1 MIRALSLF
9 PILLL
14 IAQPSIAIR
23 EGTATAEVFIKR
35 YAQSGDYGRLALWHE
50 AAAEC
55 LTRISLPMNEI
66 AHAYYTRHGYEQW
79 VMRAEKEAYEIRTQY
94 LHHRTSTEVAWQKFV
109 RGVCPRDSF
118 VYEDFVGGVC
128 PRDSFVYEDFVGGVC
143 PRDSFVYEDFVGGV
157 CPRDSF
163 VYEDFVR
170 GVCPRDSFVYEDFV
184 GGVCP
189 RDSFVYE
196 DFVGGVCNPD
206 VFSVLDAERRNI
218 EKFMATWLPRYPNR
232 FYEFG
237 IYPTFFRKQRALAE
251 QEGSYAKVLR
261 LEADAAEMCAAQ
273 YQQIPIA
280 HGLKRY
286 EKFRDVYL
294 RHAMHLRE
302 LAKQNPMTLPPE
314 IDKGRRIS
322 NSLAIQTVSSQQI
335 GYRLSDGWLRQRSSV
350 SSSYG
355 MQSLFPYRKAFWL
368 TAESIAQQCA
378 LIADG
383 YFQIAK
389 SDARVKTTLASQNGV
404 HAYLSFQGFAW
415 IVSFSNHSR
424 GNLATA
430 IIDAKTMKV
439 LDVCIPSP
447 GRSGLMKFKYLNR

>member
-14 IAQPSIAIR
+14 TAQPSMAIR
-23 EGTATAEVFIKR
+23 EGTATAGVFIKR

-66 AHAYYTRHGYEQW
+66 AHAYYTRHEYEQW
-79 VMRAEKEAYEIRTQY
+79 TVRAEKEAYEIRTQY
-94 LHHRTSTEVAWQKFV
+94 LHHRMSAEVAWQKFV
-109 RGVCPRDSF
+109 
-118 VYEDFVGGVC
+118 GGVC
-128 PRDSFVYEDFVGGVC
+128 P
-143 PRDSFVYEDFVGGV
+143 P
-157 CPRDSF
+157 
-163 VYEDFVR
+163 
-170 GVCPRDSFVYEDFV
+170 
-184 GGVCP
+184 
-189 RDSFVYE
+189 DSFVYE

-237 IYPTFFRKQRALAE
+237 IYPTFFRKQRAVAE
-251 QEGSYAKVLR
+251 QKGNYAKVLR

-280 HGLKRY
+280 HGRKRY

-302 LAKQNPMTLPPE
+302 LAKQNPMTLSLE
-314 IDKGRRIS
+314 IDRGRRIS

-335 GYRLSDGWLRQRSSV
+335 GYRLSGGRAEEEEWKDGYPVFQSSNLPIFQ
-350 SSSYG
+350 SS
-355 MQSLFPYRKAFWL
+355 LWL
-368 TAESIAQQCA
+368 TAESIAQQYA
-378 LIADG
+378 LIADS

-389 SDARVKTTLASQNGV
+389 SDARVKITLAGQNGV

-447 GRSGLMKFKYLNR
+447 GKSGL

>member
-14 IAQPSIAIR
+14 TAQPSMAIR
-23 EGTATAEVFIKR
+23 EGTATAGVFIKR

-94 LHHRTSTEVAWQKFV
+94 LHHRTSAEVAWQKFV
-109 RGVCPRDSF
+109 R
-118 VYEDFVGGVC
+118 E
-128 PRDSFVYEDFVGGVC
+128 
-143 PRDSFVYEDFVGGV
+143 V

-170 GVCPRDSFVYEDFV
+170 
-184 GGVCP
+184 GVCP

-237 IYPTFFRKQRALAE
+237 IYPTFFRKQRELAE
-251 QEGSYAKVLR
+251 QEGNYAKVLR

-286 EKFRDVYL
+286 ENFG
-294 RHAMHLRE
+294 MS
-302 LAKQNPMTLPPE
+302 
-314 IDKGRRIS
+314 IS
-322 NSLAIQTVSSQQI
+322 DMQCIFANSRSKIQ
-335 GYRLSDGWLRQRSSV
+335 
-350 SSSYG
+350 
-355 MQSLFPYRKAFWL
+355 
-368 TAESIAQQCA
+368 
-378 LIADG
+378 
-383 YFQIAK
+383 
-389 SDARVKTTLASQNGV
+389 
-404 HAYLSFQGFAW
+404 
-415 IVSFSNHSR
+415 
-424 GNLATA
+424 
-430 IIDAKTMKV
+430 
-439 LDVCIPSP
+439 
-447 GRSGLMKFKYLNR
+447 

>member
-14 IAQPSIAIR
+14 TAQPSMAIR
-23 EGTATAEVFIKR
+23 EGTATAGVFIKR

-79 VMRAEKEAYEIRTQY
+79 AVRAEKEAYEIRTQY
-94 LHHRTSTEVAWQKFV
+94 LHHRTSAEVAWQKFV
-109 RGVCPRDSF
+109 RGVCTP
-118 VYEDFVGGVC
+118 
-128 PRDSFVYEDFVGGVC
+128 
-143 PRDSFVYEDFVGGV
+143 
-157 CPRDSF
+157 
-163 VYEDFVR
+163 
-170 GVCPRDSFVYEDFV
+170 
-184 GGVCP
+184 
-189 RDSFVYE
+189 DSFVYE

-237 IYPTFFRKQRALAE
+237 IYPTFFRKQRAVAE
-251 QEGSYAKVLR
+251 QKGNYAKVLR

-280 HGLKRY
+280 HGRKRY

-302 LAKQNPMTLPPE
+302 LAKQNPMTLPLE

-335 GYRLSDGWLRQRSSV
+335 GYRLSGGRAEEEEWKDGYPVFQSSNLPIFQ
-350 SSSYG
+350 SS
-355 MQSLFPYRKAFWL
+355 LWL

-389 SDARVKTTLASQNGV
+389 SDARVKTTLAGQNGI

-430 IIDAKTMKV
+430 IVDAKTMKV
-439 LDVCIPSP
+439 LDVCISRP
-447 GRSGLMKFKYLNR
+447 GRSGL

>member
-9 PILLL
+9 PVLLL
-14 IAQPSIAIR
+14 TAQPSMAIR
-23 EGTATAEVFIKR
+23 EGTATAGVFIKR
-35 YAQSGDYGRLALWHE
+35 YAQSGDYGRLALWHK

-66 AHAYYTRHGYEQW
+66 AHAYYTQRGYEKW
-79 VMRAEKEAYEIRTQY
+79 IMRAEKEAHEIRTEY
-94 LHHRTSTEVAWQKFV
+94 LHHRTSAETAWQQ
-109 RGVCPRDSF
+109 
-118 VYEDFVGGVC
+118 FVGGVC
-128 PRDSFVYEDFVGGVC
+128 NP
-143 PRDSFVYEDFVGGV
+143 
-157 CPRDSF
+157 
-163 VYEDFVR
+163 
-170 GVCPRDSFVYEDFV
+170 
-184 GGVCP
+184 
-189 RDSFVYE
+189 DSFVYE

-218 EKFMATWLPRYPNR
+218 ERFIATWLPRYPNR

-237 IYPTFFRKQRALAE
+237 IYPTFFRKQRELAE
-251 QEGSYAKVLR
+251 QEGNYAKVLR

-286 EKFRDVYL
+286 ERFRDVYL

-389 SDARVKTTLASQNGV
+389 SDARVKTTLAGQNGV

-415 IVSFSNHSR
+415 IVNFSNHSR

-447 GRSGLMKFKYLNR
+447 GKSGL

>member
-14 IAQPSIAIR
+14 TAQPSMAIR
-23 EGTATAEVFIKR
+23 EGTATAGVFIKR

-66 AHAYYTRHGYEQW
+66 AHAYYTQRGYEKW
-79 VMRAEKEAYEIRTQY
+79 IMRAEKEAHEIRTQY
-94 LHHRTSTEVAWQKFV
+94 LHHRTSAETAWQQFV
-109 RGVCPRDSF
+109 GGVCNPDSF

-128 PRDSFVYEDFVGGVC
+128 NPDSFVYEDFVGGVC
-143 PRDSFVYEDFVGGV
+143 NPDSFVYEDFVGGV
-157 CPRDSF
+157 CNP
-163 VYEDFVR
+163 
-170 GVCPRDSFVYEDFV
+170 
-184 GGVCP
+184 
-189 RDSFVYE
+189 DSFVYE

-218 EKFMATWLPRYPNR
+218 EKFIATWLPRYPNR

-237 IYPTFFRKQRALAE
+237 IYPTFFRKQRELAE
-251 QEGSYAKVLR
+251 QEGNYAKVLR

-280 HGLKRY
+280 HGRKRY
-286 EKFRDVYL
+286 ERFRDVYL

-378 LIADG
+378 LIADC

-389 SDARVKTTLASQNGV
+389 SDARVKITLAGQNGV

-439 LDVCIPSP
+439 LDVCIPNP

>member
-1 MIRALSLF
+1 M
-9 PILLL
+9 
-14 IAQPSIAIR
+14 AIR
-23 EGTATAEVFIKR
+23 EGTATAGVFIKR

-79 VMRAEKEAYEIRTQY
+79 TVRAEKEAYEIRTQY
-94 LHHRTSTEVAWQKFV
+94 LHHRMSAEVAWQKFV

-118 VYEDFVGGVC
+118 VYEDFVGGVY

-143 PRDSFVYEDFVGGV
+143 TP
-157 CPRDSF
+157 
-163 VYEDFVR
+163 
-170 GVCPRDSFVYEDFV
+170 
-184 GGVCP
+184 
-189 RDSFVYE
+189 DSFVYE

-218 EKFMATWLPRYPNR
+218 EKFIATWLPRYPNR

-350 SSSYG
+350 SSSCG

-389 SDARVKTTLASQNGV
+389 SDARVKTTLAGQNGV

-439 LDVCIPSP
+439 LDVCIPNP

>member
-9 PILLL
+9 PVLLL
-14 IAQPSIAIR
+14 TAQPSMAIR
-23 EGTATAEVFIKR
+23 EGTATAGVFIKR
-35 YAQSGDYGRLALWHE
+35 YAQSGDYGRLALWHK

-66 AHAYYTRHGYEQW
+66 AHAYYKRHGYEQW
-79 VMRAEKEAYEIRTQY
+79 AGRAEKEAYEIRTQY
-94 LHHRTSTEVAWQKFV
+94 LHHRTSAEVAWQKFV
-109 RGVCPRDSF
+109 RGVCP
-118 VYEDFVGGVC
+118 
-128 PRDSFVYEDFVGGVC
+128 P
-143 PRDSFVYEDFVGGV
+143 
-157 CPRDSF
+157 
-163 VYEDFVR
+163 
-170 GVCPRDSFVYEDFV
+170 
-184 GGVCP
+184 
-189 RDSFVYE
+189 DSFVYE

-218 EKFMATWLPRYPNR
+218 EKFMAIWLPRYPNR

-280 HGLKRY
+280 HGRKRY

-314 IDKGRRIS
+314 IDKGRWIS

-389 SDARVKTTLASQNGV
+389 SDARVKTTLAGQNGV

-415 IVSFSNHSR
+415 IVNFSNHSR

-447 GRSGLMKFKYLNR
+447 GKSGL

>member
-1 MIRALSLF
+1 MIRALLLL

-14 IAQPSIAIR
+14 TAQPSMAIR

-35 YAQSGDYGRLALWHE
+35 YAQSGDYGRRALWHE

-55 LTRISLPMNEI
+55 LTRISVPMNEI
-66 AHAYYTRHGYEQW
+66 AHAYYTRHGYEKWAARAKKEASEIQKLRLYHRA
-79 VMRAEKEAYEIRTQY
+79 RAET
-94 LHHRTSTEVAWQKFV
+94 AWQQSETPK
-109 RGVCPRDSF
+109 PL
-118 VYEDFVGGVC
+118 
-128 PRDSFVYEDFVGGVC
+128 
-143 PRDSFVYEDFVGGV
+143 
-157 CPRDSF
+157 
-163 VYEDFVR
+163 
-170 GVCPRDSFVYEDFV
+170 
-184 GGVCP
+184 
-189 RDSFVYE
+189 
-196 DFVGGVCNPD
+196 
-206 VFSVLDAERRNI
+206 LDAEREKI
-218 EKFMATWLPRYPNR
+218 AKFMAIWLPRYPNR

-237 IYPTFFRKQRALAE
+237 IYPTFFRKQRELAE

-302 LAKQNPMTLPPE
+302 LAKQNPMTLSPE

-335 GYRLSDGWLRQRSSV
+335 GYRLSGGRAEEEEWKDGYPVFQSSNLPIFQ
-350 SSSYG
+350 SS
-355 MQSLFPYRKAFWL
+355 LWL
-368 TAESIAQQCA
+368 TAESIAQQYA

-389 SDARVKTTLASQNGV
+389 SDARVKTTLAGQNGI

-430 IIDAKTMKV
+430 IVDAKTMKV
-439 LDVCIPSP
+439 LDVCISRP
-447 GRSGLMKFKYLNR
+447 GRSGL

>member
-9 PILLL
+9 PVLLL
-14 IAQPSIAIR
+14 TAQPSMAIR
-23 EGTATAEVFIKR
+23 EGTATAGVFIKR
-35 YAQSGDYGRLALWHE
+35 YAQSGDYGRLALWHK

-66 AHAYYTRHGYEQW
+66 AHAYYTQRGYEKW
-79 VMRAEKEAYEIRTQY
+79 IMRAEKEAHEIRTEY
-94 LHHRTSTEVAWQKFV
+94 LHHRTSAETAWQQ
-109 RGVCPRDSF
+109 
-118 VYEDFVGGVC
+118 FVGGVC
-128 PRDSFVYEDFVGGVC
+128 NP
-143 PRDSFVYEDFVGGV
+143 
-157 CPRDSF
+157 
-163 VYEDFVR
+163 
-170 GVCPRDSFVYEDFV
+170 
-184 GGVCP
+184 
-189 RDSFVYE
+189 DSFVYE

-218 EKFMATWLPRYPNR
+218 ERFIATWLPRYPNR

-237 IYPTFFRKQRALAE
+237 IYPTFFRKQRELAE
-251 QEGSYAKVLR
+251 QEGNYAKVLR

-286 EKFRDVYL
+286 ERFRDVYL

-389 SDARVKTTLASQNGV
+389 SNARVKTTLAGQNGV

-415 IVSFSNHSR
+415 IVNFSNHSR

-447 GRSGLMKFKYLNR
+447 GKSGL

>member
-9 PILLL
+9 PVLLL
-14 IAQPSIAIR
+14 TAQPSMAIR
-23 EGTATAEVFIKR
+23 EGTATAGVFIKR

-66 AHAYYTRHGYEQW
+66 AHAYYTQRGYEKW
-79 VMRAEKEAYEIRTQY
+79 IMRAEKEAYEIRTQY
-94 LHHRTSTEVAWQKFV
+94 LHHRTSAEVAWQKFV

-118 VYEDFVGGVC
+118 VYEDFVGGV
-128 PRDSFVYEDFVGGVC
+128 Y
-143 PRDSFVYEDFVGGV
+143 
-157 CPRDSF
+157 
-163 VYEDFVR
+163 
-170 GVCPRDSFVYEDFV
+170 
-184 GGVCP
+184 P

-218 EKFMATWLPRYPNR
+218 EKFIATWLPRYPNR

-237 IYPTFFRKQRALAE
+237 IYPTFFRKQRELAE
-251 QEGSYAKVLR
+251 QEGNYAKVLR

-286 EKFRDVYL
+286 ERFRDVYL

-314 IDKGRRIS
+314 IDKGRWIS

-389 SDARVKTTLASQNGV
+389 SDARVKTTLAGQNGV

-447 GRSGLMKFKYLNR
+447 RRSGLMKFKYLNR

>member
-14 IAQPSIAIR
+14 TAQPSMAIR
-23 EGTATAEVFIKR
+23 EGTATAGVFIKR

-66 AHAYYTRHGYEQW
+66 AHAYYTQRGYEKW
-79 VMRAEKEAYEIRTQY
+79 IMRAEKEAHEIRTEY
-94 LHHRTSTEVAWQKFV
+94 LHHRTSAETAWQQ
-109 RGVCPRDSF
+109 
-118 VYEDFVGGVC
+118 FVGEVC
-128 PRDSFVYEDFVGGVC
+128 NP
-143 PRDSFVYEDFVGGV
+143 
-157 CPRDSF
+157 
-163 VYEDFVR
+163 
-170 GVCPRDSFVYEDFV
+170 
-184 GGVCP
+184 
-189 RDSFVYE
+189 DSFVYE

-218 EKFMATWLPRYPNR
+218 EKFIATWLPRYPNR

-237 IYPTFFRKQRALAE
+237 IYPTFFRKQQELAE
-251 QEGSYAKVLR
+251 QEGNYAKVLR

-280 HGLKRY
+280 HRLKRY

-302 LAKQNPMTLPPE
+302 LAKQNPMTLLPE

-322 NSLAIQTVSSQQI
+322 NSLEIQTVSSQQI
-335 GYRLSDGWLRQRSSV
+335 GCRLSCPWFHHLLATSNSCGMENLLPCYIVLR
-350 SSSYG
+350 
-355 MQSLFPYRKAFWL
+355 L
-368 TAESIAQQCA
+368 TAESIAQQYA

-389 SDARVKTTLASQNGV
+389 SDARVKITLAGQNGV

-439 LDVCIPSP
+439 LDVCIPNP

>member
-9 PILLL
+9 PVLLL
-14 IAQPSIAIR
+14 TAQPSMAIR
-23 EGTATAEVFIKR
+23 EGTATAGVFIKR

-66 AHAYYTRHGYEQW
+66 AHAYYTQRGYEKW
-79 VMRAEKEAYEIRTQY
+79 IMRAEKEAHEIRTEY
-94 LHHRTSTEVAWQKFV
+94 LHHRTSAETAWQQ
-109 RGVCPRDSF
+109 
-118 VYEDFVGGVC
+118 FVGGVC
-128 PRDSFVYEDFVGGVC
+128 NP
-143 PRDSFVYEDFVGGV
+143 
-157 CPRDSF
+157 
-163 VYEDFVR
+163 
-170 GVCPRDSFVYEDFV
+170 
-184 GGVCP
+184 
-189 RDSFVYE
+189 DSFVYE

-218 EKFMATWLPRYPNR
+218 ERFIATWLPRYPNR

-237 IYPTFFRKQRALAE
+237 IYPTFFRKQRELAE
-251 QEGSYAKVLR
+251 QEGNYAKVLR

-280 HGLKRY
+280 HGRKRY
-286 EKFRDVYL
+286 ERFRDVYL

-314 IDKGRRIS
+314 IDKGRWIS

-378 LIADG
+378 LIADS
-383 YFQIAK
+383 YLHIAK
-389 SDARVKTTLASQNGV
+389 SNARVKTTLAGQNGV

-447 GRSGLMKFKYLNR
+447 GKSGL

>member
-9 PILLL
+9 PVLLL
-14 IAQPSIAIR
+14 TAQPSMAIR
-23 EGTATAEVFIKR
+23 EGTATAGVFIKR

-66 AHAYYTRHGYEQW
+66 AHAYYTQRGYEKW
-79 VMRAEKEAYEIRTQY
+79 IMRAEKEAYEIRTQY
-94 LHHRTSTEVAWQKFV
+94 LHHRMSAEVAWQKFV
-109 RGVCPRDSF
+109 
-118 VYEDFVGGVC
+118 GGVC
-128 PRDSFVYEDFVGGVC
+128 NPDSFA
-143 PRDSFVYEDFVGGV
+143 
-157 CPRDSF
+157 
-163 VYEDFVR
+163 
-170 GVCPRDSFVYEDFV
+170 
-184 GGVCP
+184 
-189 RDSFVYE
+189 YE

-237 IYPTFFRKQRALAE
+237 IYPTFFRKQRELAE
-251 QEGSYAKVLR
+251 QEGNYAKVLR

-314 IDKGRRIS
+314 IDRGRRIS

-335 GYRLSDGWLRQRSSV
+335 GYRLSDRWLRQRSSV

-389 SDARVKTTLASQNGV
+389 SDARVKTTLAGQNGV

>member
-14 IAQPSIAIR
+14 TAQPSMAIR
-23 EGTATAEVFIKR
+23 EGTATAGVFIKR

-79 VMRAEKEAYEIRTQY
+79 AVRAEKEAYEIRTQY
-94 LHHRTSTEVAWQKFV
+94 LHHRTSAEVAWQKFV

-118 VYEDFVGGVC
+118 VYEDFVGGV
-128 PRDSFVYEDFVGGVC
+128 Y
-143 PRDSFVYEDFVGGV
+143 
-157 CPRDSF
+157 
-163 VYEDFVR
+163 
-170 GVCPRDSFVYEDFV
+170 
-184 GGVCP
+184 P

-218 EKFMATWLPRYPNR
+218 EKFIATWLPRYPNR

-237 IYPTFFRKQRALAE
+237 IYPTFFRKQRELAE
-251 QEGSYAKVLR
+251 QEGNYAKVLR

-286 EKFRDVYL
+286 ERFRDVYL

-322 NSLAIQTVSSQQI
+322 NSLAIQTISSQQI

-350 SSSYG
+350 SSSCG

-389 SDARVKTTLASQNGV
+389 SDARVKTTLAGQNGI

-439 LDVCIPSP
+439 LDVCIPNP
-447 GRSGLMKFKYLNR
+447 GRSGL

>member
-14 IAQPSIAIR
+14 TAQPSMAIR
-23 EGTATAEVFIKR
+23 EGTATAGVFIKR

-109 RGVCPRDSF
+109 R
-118 VYEDFVGGVC
+118 E
-128 PRDSFVYEDFVGGVC
+128 
-143 PRDSFVYEDFVGGV
+143 V

-170 GVCPRDSFVYEDFV
+170 
-184 GGVCP
+184 GVCP

-237 IYPTFFRKQRALAE
+237 IYPTFFRKQRELAE
-251 QEGSYAKVLR
+251 QEGNYAKVLR

-286 EKFRDVYL
+286 ERFRDVYL

-302 LAKQNPMTLPPE
+302 LAKQNPMTLSPE

-378 LIADG
+378 LISDG

-389 SDARVKTTLASQNGV
+389 SDARVKITLAGQNGV

-447 GRSGLMKFKYLNR
+447 GKSGL

>member
-14 IAQPSIAIR
+14 TAQPSMAIR
-23 EGTATAEVFIKR
+23 EGTATAGVFIKR

-66 AHAYYTRHGYEQW
+66 AHAYYTQRGYEKW
-79 VMRAEKEAYEIRTQY
+79 TVRAEKEAHEIRTQY
-94 LHHRTSTEVAWQKFV
+94 LHHRMSAEVAWQKFV
-109 RGVCPRDSF
+109 
-118 VYEDFVGGVC
+118 GGVC
-128 PRDSFVYEDFVGGVC
+128 NP
-143 PRDSFVYEDFVGGV
+143 
-157 CPRDSF
+157 
-163 VYEDFVR
+163 
-170 GVCPRDSFVYEDFV
+170 
-184 GGVCP
+184 
-189 RDSFVYE
+189 DSFVYE

-218 EKFMATWLPRYPNR
+218 EKFIATWLPRYPNR

-237 IYPTFFRKQRALAE
+237 IYPTFFRKQRELAE
-251 QEGSYAKVLR
+251 QEGNYAKVLR

-389 SDARVKTTLASQNGV
+389 SDARVKTTLAGQNGV

-447 GRSGLMKFKYLNR
+447 PVRAVCNFAFFQPRLFSILSIL

>member
-14 IAQPSIAIR
+14 TAQPSMAIR
-23 EGTATAEVFIKR
+23 EGTATAGVFIKR

-79 VMRAEKEAYEIRTQY
+79 TVRAEKEAYEIRTQY
-94 LHHRTSTEVAWQKFV
+94 LHHRTSAEVAWQKFV
-109 RGVCPRDSF
+109 
-118 VYEDFVGGVC
+118 GGVC
-128 PRDSFVYEDFVGGVC
+128 TP
-143 PRDSFVYEDFVGGV
+143 
-157 CPRDSF
+157 
-163 VYEDFVR
+163 
-170 GVCPRDSFVYEDFV
+170 
-184 GGVCP
+184 
-189 RDSFVYE
+189 DSFVYE

-218 EKFMATWLPRYPNR
+218 EKFMAIWLPRYPNR

-237 IYPTFFRKQRALAE
+237 IYPTFFRKQRAVAE
-251 QEGSYAKVLR
+251 QKGNYAKVLR

-280 HGLKRY
+280 HGRKRY

-302 LAKQNPMTLPPE
+302 LAKQNPMTLPLE

-335 GYRLSDGWLRQRSSV
+335 GYRLSGGRAEEEEWKDGYPVFQSSNLPIFQ
-350 SSSYG
+350 SS
-355 MQSLFPYRKAFWL
+355 LWL

-389 SDARVKTTLASQNGV
+389 SDARVKTTLAGQNGI

-439 LDVCIPSP
+439 LDVCIPNP

>member
-14 IAQPSIAIR
+14 TAQPSMAIR
-23 EGTATAEVFIKR
+23 EGTATAGVFIKR
-35 YAQSGDYGRLALWHE
+35 YAQSGDYGRLARWHE

-55 LTRISLPMNEI
+55 LRCISVPMNEI

-79 VMRAEKEAYEIRTQY
+79 AVRAEKEAYEIRTQY
-94 LHHRTSTEVAWQKFV
+94 LHHRTSAEVAWQKFV

-118 VYEDFVGGVC
+118 VYEDFVGGVY

-143 PRDSFVYEDFVGGV
+143 TP
-157 CPRDSF
+157 
-163 VYEDFVR
+163 
-170 GVCPRDSFVYEDFV
+170 
-184 GGVCP
+184 
-189 RDSFVYE
+189 DSFVYE

-218 EKFMATWLPRYPNR
+218 EKFIATWLPRYPNR

-237 IYPTFFRKQRALAE
+237 IYPTFFRKQRELAE
-251 QEGSYAKVLR
+251 QEGNYAKVLR

-280 HGLKRY
+280 HGRKRY

-322 NSLAIQTVSSQQI
+322 NSLAIQTISSQQI
-335 GYRLSDGWLRQRSSV
+335 GYRLSGGRAEEEEWKDGYPSFQSSNLPIFQ
-350 SSSYG
+350 SS
-355 MQSLFPYRKAFWL
+355 LWL

-389 SDARVKTTLASQNGV
+389 SDARVKTTLAGQNGV

-439 LDVCIPSP
+439 LDVCIPNP

>member
-14 IAQPSIAIR
+14 TAQPSMAIR
-23 EGTATAEVFIKR
+23 EGTATAGVFIKR

-109 RGVCPRDSF
+109 R
-118 VYEDFVGGVC
+118 E
-128 PRDSFVYEDFVGGVC
+128 
-143 PRDSFVYEDFVGGV
+143 V

-170 GVCPRDSFVYEDFV
+170 
-184 GGVCP
+184 GVCP

-218 EKFMATWLPRYPNR
+218 EKFIATWLPRYPNR

-237 IYPTFFRKQRALAE
+237 IYPTFFRKQRELAE
-251 QEGSYAKVLR
+251 QEGNYAKVLR
-261 LEADAAEMCAAQ
+261 LEADAADMCAAQ

-314 IDKGRRIS
+314 IDRGRRIS

-335 GYRLSDGWLRQRSSV
+335 GYRLSDGWLRQRSLV

-389 SDARVKTTLASQNGV
+389 SDARVKTTLAGQNGV

>member
-14 IAQPSIAIR
+14 TAQPSMAIR
-23 EGTATAEVFIKR
+23 EGTATAGVFIKR

-109 RGVCPRDSF
+109 R
-118 VYEDFVGGVC
+118 E
-128 PRDSFVYEDFVGGVC
+128 
-143 PRDSFVYEDFVGGV
+143 V

-170 GVCPRDSFVYEDFV
+170 
-184 GGVCP
+184 GVCP

-218 EKFMATWLPRYPNR
+218 EKFIATWLPRYPNR

-237 IYPTFFRKQRALAE
+237 IYPTFFRKQRELAE
-251 QEGSYAKVLR
+251 QEGNYAKVLR
-261 LEADAAEMCAAQ
+261 LEADAADMCAAQ

-314 IDKGRRIS
+314 IDRGRRIS

-389 SDARVKTTLASQNGV
+389 SDARVKTTLAGQNGV

>member
-14 IAQPSIAIR
+14 TAQPSMAIR
-23 EGTATAEVFIKR
+23 EGTATAGVFIKR

-66 AHAYYTRHGYEQW
+66 AHAYYTQRGYEKW
-79 VMRAEKEAYEIRTQY
+79 TVRAEKEAHEIRTQY
-94 LHHRTSTEVAWQKFV
+94 LHHRTSAETAWQQFV
-109 RGVCPRDSF
+109 GGVCNPDSF

-128 PRDSFVYEDFVGGVC
+128 NP
-143 PRDSFVYEDFVGGV
+143 
-157 CPRDSF
+157 
-163 VYEDFVR
+163 
-170 GVCPRDSFVYEDFV
+170 
-184 GGVCP
+184 
-189 RDSFVYE
+189 DSFVYE

-218 EKFMATWLPRYPNR
+218 EKFIATWLPRYPNR

-237 IYPTFFRKQRALAE
+237 IYPTFFRKQRELAE

-335 GYRLSDGWLRQRSSV
+335 GYRLLGGRVEEEEWKDGYPVFQPSNLPIFQSS
-350 SSSYG
+350 
-355 MQSLFPYRKAFWL
+355 LWL

-378 LIADG
+378 LIADC

-389 SDARVKTTLASQNGV
+389 SDARVKTTLAGQNGV

-439 LDVCIPSP
+439 LDVCIPNP

>member
-9 PILLL
+9 PVLLL
-14 IAQPSIAIR
+14 TAQPSMAIR
-23 EGTATAEVFIKR
+23 EGTATAGVFIKR
-35 YAQSGDYGRLALWHE
+35 YAQSGDYGRLALWHK

-66 AHAYYTRHGYEQW
+66 AHAYYTQRGYEKW
-79 VMRAEKEAYEIRTQY
+79 IMRAEKEAYEIRTQY
-94 LHHRTSTEVAWQKFV
+94 LHHRTSAEVAWQKFV
-109 RGVCPRDSF
+109 RGVCP
-118 VYEDFVGGVC
+118 
-128 PRDSFVYEDFVGGVC
+128 P
-143 PRDSFVYEDFVGGV
+143 
-157 CPRDSF
+157 
-163 VYEDFVR
+163 
-170 GVCPRDSFVYEDFV
+170 
-184 GGVCP
+184 
-189 RDSFVYE
+189 DSFVYE

-218 EKFMATWLPRYPNR
+218 EKFMAIWLPRYPNR

-286 EKFRDVYL
+286 ERFRDVYL

-335 GYRLSDGWLRQRSSV
+335 GYRLSDRRVEEEEWKDGYPVFQSSNLPIFQ
-350 SSSYG
+350 SS
-355 MQSLFPYRKAFWL
+355 LWL

-378 LIADG
+378 LIADS
-383 YFQIAK
+383 YLHIAK
-389 SDARVKTTLASQNGV
+389 SNARVKTTLAGQNGV

-415 IVSFSNHSR
+415 IVNFSNHSR

-447 GRSGLMKFKYLNR
+447 GKSGL